1 LKFGFV
7 SMLVRWFMI
16 MGVLTAIYNP
26 SGRSF
31 VHWAVEGTAPLSLRV
46 AVGSVLLVMLAYC
59 YRLSVRALGPIGVL
73 MLAALLAV
81 TATALV
87 DISLIQPQGRAA
99 MIAYLQA
106 IITTGLTVGVS
117 WSALRTRISGQI
129 DSDDISRRWTP

>member
-46 AVGSVLLVMLAYC
+46 AVGSVLLARLAYC

-81 TATALV
+81 MATALV
-87 DISLIQPQGRAA
+87 DIGLIQPQGRAA

>member
-46 AVGSVLLVMLAYC
+46 AVGSVLLAMLTYC

-81 TATALV
+81 RATALV
-87 DISLIQPQGRAA
+87 DIGLIQPQGRAA

>member
-1 LKFGFV
+1 MKFGFV

-46 AVGSVLLVMLAYC
+46 AVGSVLLAMLAYC

-87 DISLIQPQGRAA
+87 DIGLIQPQGRAA

-106 IITTGLTVGVS
+106 IVTTGLTVGVS